1 MVGLIIAT
9 HGNTGVEL
17 VKSAEMFSGSLANY
31 ETWALNPGDNIE
43 LGEKRLE
50 QYVKELDEGQ
60 GVLIMTDLFGGTPS
74 NLALKISMREHVGVL
89 TGVNFPMLIQF
100 ISDREESSMDEL
112 ITKCEEAGKSG
123 IMCPSKSMEARRKK
137 DGRY

>member
-43 LGEKRLE
+43 LGERME

-100 ISDREESSMDEL
+100 ISDREKSSMDEL
-112 ITKCEEAGKSG
+112 ITKCEESGKSG

>member
-100 ISDREESSMDEL
+100 ISDREKSSMDEL
-112 ITKCEEAGKSG
+112 ITKCEESGKSG

>member
-43 LGEKRLE
+43 LGEKRME

-112 ITKCEEAGKSG
+112 ITKCEESGKSG

>member
-112 ITKCEEAGKSG
+112 ITKCEESGKSG

>member
-17 VKSAEMFSGSLANY
+17 VRSAEMFSGSLANY

-50 QYVKELDEGQ
+50 QYVKELDKGQ

-137 DGRY
+137 DGGY

>member
-137 DGRY
+137 DGGY

>member
-100 ISDREESSMDEL
+100 ISDREKSSMDEL

>member
-43 LGEKRLE
+43 LGEKRME

-100 ISDREESSMDEL
+100 ISDRENSSMDEL
-112 ITKCEEAGKSG
+112 ITKCEESGKSG

>member
-50 QYVKELDEGQ
+50 QYVKELDKGQ

-137 DGRY
+137 DGGY